1 MSFDSQ
7 SRTQVGNSDAR
18 VSIKLP
24 LLNKVSCPHCWHQY
38 PPENTLWIS
47 SDQLSQQG
55 DQKLGKDVPPRFAAE
70 RFDVQGNALD
80 SSGKDGARAQGLA
93 CPNCHLEVPRALYEY
108 KPFFVSIVGA
118 PSSGK
123 SFFLPAM
130 TWYLRSSM
138 PEKFAVNF
146 QDADPRLNIRLHDY
160 EETLFLNPDR
170 DTVVTIA
177 KTSEK
182 QAENLYDLV
191 LMGKKNR
198 VMFPRPFVFRVEPT
212 AAHPEASRIAAISR
226 AVCMY
231 DNAGESFGAAA
242 TVESSRLT
250 NHLEHCDLTLF
261 LFDPTQHPVFRDAAR
276 DKSNDPQWTRQLK
289 KVVLQNTILDNA
301 AARLRNLR
309 GMSLQ
314 ERFGGPLVVVV
325 TKLDAWAKLL
335 PDENRNQ
342 LLAAEY
348 LPQIAAGSSMSVIRS
363 DLVQVLSQTVRGL
376 LRTLAPEIV
385 SAAEGYSTDVTYIP
399 VSATGSGVQPIAGAS
414 QSADGNISLGVRPR
428 NMQPKWCEI
437 PLLVGLWKAKTQL
450 VRAVASVVAPIPAA
464 GHGKDSA
471 GQPG

>member
-1 MSFDSQ
+1 MSLDGQSSSQ
-7 SRTQVGNSDAR
+7 AENSQGEIPSRLSLLSR
-18 VSIKLP
+18 VI
-24 LLNKVSCPHCWHQY
+24 CAHCWSQY

-47 SDQLSQQG
+47 SERDSERG
-55 DQKLGKDVPPRFAAE
+55 DTKLGPDAPRRFAAE

-80 SSGKDGARAQGLA
+80 ASGKDGGRAQGLA
-93 CPNCHLEVPRALYEY
+93 CPNCHLEVPRVLYEY
-108 KPFFVSIVGA
+108 KPFFVSIIGA

-130 TWYLRSSM
+130 TWYLRSNM

-170 DTVVTIA
+170 DSVVTIA
-177 KTSEK
+177 KTTEK
-182 QAENLYDLV
+182 EAENLYDQV
-191 LMGKKNR
+191 LMGKER

-212 AAHPEASRIAAISR
+212 AAHPVASRIAAISR

-261 LFDPTQHPVFRDAAR
+261 LFDPTQHPRFREAAK

-301 AARLRNLR
+301 AARLRKLR

-325 TKLDAWAKLL
+325 TKLDAWVKLL
-335 PDENRNQ
+335 PAENRNQ

-348 LPQIAAGSSMSVIRS
+348 LPQITAGSSMSVIRS

-428 NMQPKWCEI
+428 NMQPKWCEL
-437 PLLVGLWKAKTQL
+437 PLLVGLSKAKTQL
-450 VRAVASVVAPIPAA
+450 VRAAASASAPIPAA

-471 GQPG
+471 VHPT